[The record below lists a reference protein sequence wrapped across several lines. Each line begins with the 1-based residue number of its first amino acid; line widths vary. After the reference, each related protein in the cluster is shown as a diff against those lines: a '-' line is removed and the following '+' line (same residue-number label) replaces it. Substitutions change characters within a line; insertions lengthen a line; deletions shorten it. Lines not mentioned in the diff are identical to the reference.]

1 MFLIPFERQLTIM
14 SFNRIVI
21 TGGAGFIGS
30 HVVDVAVERFPE
42 ATILVFDKMNYASN
56 VNNIIDHIRQNRVR
70 LMVGDIADINFASA
84 VIGGADLVINLAA
97 ESHVGR
103 SFGNSIDFSR
113 TNTLGTHVLLEAA
126 RRHKTK
132 CFVHVSTDEVYGEV
146 LEGAASE
153 SSPLHPNN
161 PYSGSKAAAE
171 MIVQSYRWSFGM
183 PVLTVRANNIFG
195 IRQFPEK
202 IVPKFLVRGLEN
214 GIMMLHGDGSHRRH
228 YLNVAD
234 FAAALFL
241 IVQHGKGGDIFNVGS
256 DEEYTNLEVANMI
269 CRTLSL
275 DPAKHIGFERDR
287 PFNDRRYAVDYSK
300 IARLGWKPTRR
311 LSDELRAMAEWY
323 KANRSL
329 FPEDLDWDNHEAPA

>member
-1 MFLIPFERQLTIM
+1 M
-14 SFNRIVI
+14 SFNKIVI

-30 HVVDVAVERFPE
+30 HIVDAAVERYP
-42 ATILVFDKMNYASN
+42 AAQILVFDKMNYASN
-56 VNNIIDHIRQNRVR
+56 VNYILDHIRHNRIR
-70 LMVGDIADINFASA
+70 LMVGDIADINYASF
-84 VIGGADLVINLAA
+84 VLKDADLVINLAA

-103 SFGNSIDFSR
+103 SFENSIDFSR
-113 TNTLGTHVLLEAA
+113 TNTLGAHVLLEAA
-126 RRHKTK
+126 RRHKVK
-132 CFVHVSTDEVYGEV
+132 RFVHVSTDEVYGEV

-183 PVLTVRANNIFG
+183 PILTVRANNIFG

-202 IVPKFLVRGLEN
+202 IIPKFLVRGIEN
-214 GIMMLHGDGSHRRH
+214 SVMMLHGNGEHRRH
-228 YLNVAD
+228 YLNALD
-234 FAAALFL
+234 FAAALFM
-241 IVQHGKGGDIFNVGS
+241 IVKQGNDGDIFNVGS

-300 IARLGWKPTRR
+300 IASLGWKPLHR
-311 LSDELRAMAEWY
+311 LSKELPAMADWY
-323 KANRSL
+323 RKNRGL
-329 FPEDLDWDNHEAPA
+329 FPDDLDWDNHEVSA